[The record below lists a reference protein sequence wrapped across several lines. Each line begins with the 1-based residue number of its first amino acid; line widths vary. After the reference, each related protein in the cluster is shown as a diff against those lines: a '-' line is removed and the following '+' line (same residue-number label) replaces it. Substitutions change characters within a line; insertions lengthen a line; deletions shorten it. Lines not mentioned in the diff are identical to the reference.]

1 MVFSRVDF
9 SRSERRATVPPLDP
23 RGPGFSLTPGH
34 LRDERQISHASP
46 QPAAYCSG
54 LRHIAICC
62 SAALTTIAAEFDR
75 AMRYKV
81 GRRDLAEA
89 GNVLVEPHMHRAV
102 IGQRVQF
109 AHRLE
114 ITSLTFML
122 NWVPLPVIQTCRGN
136 MS

>member
-1 MVFSRVDF
+1 MAPSKSYWQDRSRVW
-9 SRSERRATVPPLDP
+9 RCGTERQHGPAKIPP
-23 RGPGFSLTPGH
+23 RGIAKLGH
-34 LRDERQISHASP
+34 YP
-46 QPAAYCSG
+46 
-54 LRHIAICC
+54 
-62 SAALTTIAAEFDR
+62 IAAEFDR

-122 NWVPLPVIQTCRGN
+122 NWVPLPIIQTCRGN